1 MQKYWK
7 VSNGRV
13 YKEKTMSR
21 QTISIILAV
30 FMFLSF
36 SSFIGAEDI
45 PTNVTPYVR
54 LGHLVKS
61 SVYKNPVVRQQG
73 DNQEILNDGE
83 LIEETIMPAAAGS
96 GTIISPD
103 GLILTNSHVYQ
114 MTNSFKY
121 DSDKKILYKAAP
133 VNIYMLVFRLQDNDP
148 LKPPVFQYIAEPI
161 SIDTEHDAALL
172 KIIADQDGNDITK
185 NDFAYVNIGNPF
197 AMKLNE
203 SLTILGYPAKGGDT
217 ITITIGNF
225 LGYYRSERF
234 PGLDG
239 FIKTNAAMAPG
250 NSGGAA
256 LNKGVLIGIPT
267 AVTMPGQA
275 GSDFGYIHPVT
286 WTLKALTIANR
297 KYGFRTPAIPGQ
309 WLASDYNTDET
320 KDSLYV
326 TGNIVSS
333 HSGQALSAEVV
344 IARDDRTIDE
354 IKILHQQITTVN
366 TVYLIQQLYN
376 QGVPIKDIAERFKRP
391 ETAIEKVLTLK
402 LAKETL
408 PPDLR
413 QLMEGEFFYQNNNS
427 DEKGFFILSIPRGRK
442 VKVYV
447 IKEGYR
453 QAEKDVTVGS
463 GISQDLGTIKV
474 FKY

>member
-1 MQKYWK
+1 M
-7 VSNGRV
+7 RR
-13 YKEKTMSR
+13 EK
-21 QTISIILAV
+21 ISIIFTA
-30 FMFLSF
+30 FIFLSF

-45 PTNVTPYVR
+45 PTNVTPYIR

-61 SVYKNPVVRQQG
+61 SIYKNPVVRQQG

-83 LIEETIMPAAAGS
+83 LIEETIIPAPVGS

-103 GLILTNSHVYQ
+103 GLILTNCHVYQ
-114 MTNSFKY
+114 MTDSFKY
-121 DSDKKILYKAAP
+121 DSDKKILYKAEP
-133 VNIYMLVFRLQDNDP
+133 VNIYMLVYRLQDNDP

-161 SIDTEHDAALL
+161 SVDPGHDAALL
-172 KIIADQDGNDITK
+172 KIIADQNGDMITK
-185 NDFAYVNIGNPF
+185 NDFAYVDIGNPF

-203 SLTILGYPAKGGDT
+203 SLIILGYPSKGGDT
-217 ITITIGNF
+217 ITVTIGNF

-250 NSGGAA
+250 NSGGSA
-256 LNKGVLIGIPT
+256 LNKGMLIGIPT

-286 WTLKALTIANR
+286 WTLKVLTTANR
-297 KYGFRTPAIPGQ
+297 KYGFRTPAIPDQ
-309 WLASDYNTDET
+309 WLASAYNTDET
-320 KDSLYV
+320 KDCLYI

-333 HSGQALSAEVV
+333 HSNEPLSAEVV
-344 IARDDRTIDE
+344 IARNDRTIDE
-354 IKILHQQITTVN
+354 IKTLHQQITTVN
-366 TVYLIQQLYN
+366 TVYLIQELYN
-376 QGVPIKDIAERFKRP
+376 QGVPIKEIAERFKRP
-391 ETAIEKVLTLK
+391 ETAIEKVLALK
-402 LAKETL
+402 LPKETL

-413 QLMEGEFFYQNNNS
+413 QLMDGEFFYKNNNS

-453 QAEKDVTVGS
+453 LVEKEVALGS

>member
-1 MQKYWK
+1 MQKYWR
-7 VSNGRV
+7 VSNGKV
-13 YKEKTMSR
+13 YKEETMNR
-21 QTISIILAV
+21 EKISIVIIALV
-30 FMFLSF
+30 FLSF

-45 PTNVTPYVR
+45 PTNVTPYIR

-61 SVYKNPVVRQQG
+61 SIYKNPVVREQG
-73 DNQEILNDGE
+73 DDQEILNDGE
-83 LIEETIMPAAAGS
+83 LVEESIIPAPVGS

-114 MTNSFKY
+114 MTDSFKY
-121 DSDKKILYKAAP
+121 DSDKKLLYKAAP
-133 VNIYMLVFRLQDNDP
+133 VYIYMLVYLLQDNDP

-161 SIDTEHDAALL
+161 SVDPEHDTALL
-172 KIIADQDGNDITK
+172 KIIADKNGDSITK
-185 NDFAYVNIGNPF
+185 SDFAYVDIGNPF
-197 AMKLNE
+197 SMKLNE
-203 SLTILGYPAKGGDT
+203 ALIILGYPSKGGDT
-217 ITITIGNF
+217 ITVTIGNF
-225 LGYYRSERF
+225 LGYYRSEQF

-256 LNKGVLIGIPT
+256 LNKGMLIGIPT
-267 AVTMPGQA
+267 AVTMPGMA

-297 KYGFRTPAIPGQ
+297 KYGTRTPTIPGQ
-309 WLASDYNTDET
+309 WLTSAYNTDET
-320 KDSLYV
+320 RDSLYV

-333 HSGQALSAEVV
+333 HSGQPLSAEVV
-344 IARDDRTIDE
+344 IARNDRTIDE
-354 IKILHQQITTVN
+354 IKTLHQQINTVN
-366 TVYLIQQLYN
+366 TVYLIQELYN
-376 QGVPIKDIAERFKRP
+376 QGVPIKEIAERFKRP
-391 ETAIEKVLTLK
+391 ETDIEKVLAIK
-402 LAKETL
+402 LPKEKL
-408 PPDLR
+408 PLDLR
-413 QLMEGEFFYQNNNS
+413 QLMEGEFFYKNNNS

-453 QAEKDVTVGS
+453 LVEKEVALGS

>member
-1 MQKYWK
+1 MEKFIIDM
-7 VSNGRV
+7 
-13 YKEKTMSR
+13 EKTMNR
-21 QTISIILAV
+21 QKISIIFTV
-30 FMFLSF
+30 FIFLSF
-36 SSFIGAEDI
+36 SSFIEADDI

-54 LGHLVKS
+54 LGRLVKS
-61 SVYKNPVVRQQG
+61 SIYKNPVVRQQG

-103 GLILTNSHVYQ
+103 GLILTNSHVYK
-114 MTNSFKY
+114 MSNSFKY
-121 DSDKKILYKAAP
+121 DSDKKILYKAVP
-133 VNIYMLVFRLQDNDP
+133 VDIYMLVYRLQDNDP
-148 LKPPVFQYIAEPI
+148 LKPPVFQYIAEPT
-161 SIDTEHDAALL
+161 SIDTGHDAALL
-172 KIIADQDGNDITK
+172 KIISDQDGNNITK

-203 SLTILGYPAKGGDT
+203 SLAILGYPSKGGDT
-217 ITITIGNF
+217 ITITMGNF

-267 AVTMPGQA
+267 AVTMPDQA

-286 WTLKALTIANR
+286 WTLKALTIANQ
-297 KYGFRTPAIPGQ
+297 KYGYRTPAIPGQ
-309 WLASDYNTDET
+309 WLASAYNTDET

-333 HSGQALSAEVV
+333 HSGQPLSAEVI
-344 IARDDRTIDE
+344 IARNDRTIDE
-354 IKILHQQITTVN
+354 IKKLHQQITIANAVF
-366 TVYLIQQLYN
+366 LIKRLYTS
-376 QGVPIKDIAERFKRP
+376 GVPIKDIAERFKRP
-391 ETAIEKVLTLK
+391 ETDIEKVLALK
-402 LAKETL
+402 LDKETF

-413 QLMEGEFFYQNNNS
+413 QLMEGEFFYKNKYS
-427 DEKGFFILSIPRGRK
+427 DAKGFFILSIPRGTK
-442 VKVYV
+442 VKLYV

-453 QAEKDVTVGS
+453 QAEQDVTIGS

>member
-1 MQKYWK
+1 
-7 VSNGRV
+7 
-13 YKEKTMSR
+13 MSR
-21 QTISIILAV
+21 QKISIIFIALL
-30 FMFLSF
+30 FLSF
-36 SSFIGAEDI
+36 SSFTGAEDI
-45 PTNVTPYVR
+45 PTDITPYVR

-61 SVYKNPVVRQQG
+61 SIYKNPVVRQQG
-73 DNQEILNDGE
+73 DNQEILYDGE
-83 LIEETIMPAAAGS
+83 LIEETISPAPVGS

-103 GLILTNSHVYQ
+103 GLILTNNHVYQ
-114 MTNSFKY
+114 MTNAFKY
-121 DSDKKILYKAAP
+121 DSHKKILYKAEP
-133 VNIYMLVFRLQDNDP
+133 VDIYMLVYRLQDNDP

-161 SIDTEHDAALL
+161 SVDPGHDAALL
-172 KIIADQDGNDITK
+172 KIIADQNGDKITK

-203 SLTILGYPAKGGDT
+203 SLTILGYPSKGGDT
-217 ITITIGNF
+217 ITVTIGNF
-225 LGYYRSERF
+225 LGYYRSEKF

-256 LNKGVLIGIPT
+256 LNKGMLIGIPT

-286 WTLKALTIANR
+286 WTLKVLTAANR
-297 KYGFRTPAIPGQ
+297 KYGFRTPTIPLQ
-309 WLASDYNTDET
+309 WVASAYNTDET
-320 KDSLYV
+320 KENLYV
-326 TGNIVSS
+326 SGHIVSS
-333 HSGQALSAEVV
+333 HSSEPLSAEVV
-344 IARDDRTIDE
+344 IARNDRTIDE
-354 IKILHQQITTVN
+354 IKILHQQLSTVN
-366 TVYLIQQLYN
+366 AVYLIQDLRN
-376 QGVPIKDIAERFKRP
+376 QGMPIKDIAEKLKRP
-391 ETAIEKVLTLK
+391 ESAIEKVLALK

-413 QLMEGEFFYQNNNS
+413 LLMEGEFFYKNNIS
-427 DEKGFFILSIPRGRK
+427 DEKGFFIVSIPRGRK

-453 QAEKDVTVGS
+453 PAEKDITLGG
-463 GISQDLGTIKV
+463 GISQDLGTIMV